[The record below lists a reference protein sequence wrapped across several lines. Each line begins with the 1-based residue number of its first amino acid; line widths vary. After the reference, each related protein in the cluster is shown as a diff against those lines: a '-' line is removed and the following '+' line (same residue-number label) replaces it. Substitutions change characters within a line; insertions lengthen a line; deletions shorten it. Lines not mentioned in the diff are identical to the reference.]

1 MITMLKSWFKPSA
14 ITDDYQK
21 LDIKRWINL
30 MIYASFIYIPII
42 LLGNMLGGRT
52 PILVQ
57 YSNVIYLMA
66 ILLVRRFFLA
76 GKIRLASVML
86 LVTALLIITIN
97 AALLGTI
104 RTPVSSMYLLTV
116 VAAGTIFGVP
126 GAIWTTVYA
135 SLSILGLILAQN
147 AGLLPEPNY
156 SVSITQWVA
165 FSGMFTFAGYLTV
178 ESLKIY
184 QKSIDRSRDE
194 LAERKRTE
202 QALKV
207 SESRYR
213 LISENTADVISVFN
227 FESKAFTFISPSAKN
242 IIGYSATE
250 LLNIPYRQFL
260 KPEFIQIIQTALAT
274 TLPTFQADH
283 NNNVFTVE
291 FDVLHKDGHPV
302 YIEAVTS
309 FVLNED
315 GEIEIISISR
325 DISERQ
331 KTEEALRESE
341 DRYRRA
347 ISAANAVPYT
357 FNYVQNRYTFIGEG
371 IEKIS
376 GYTRED
382 LTQQMLST
390 SIQESIMIGELSHL
404 SNQAAVLQI
413 LAGQEAAKATF
424 QCDFRIL
431 DKNGE
436 SRWLSD
442 TAVQV
447 LGPDGIPLSSI
458 GILEDVTARKKIE
471 MDLRESRDKLS
482 SANIALEKAMRV
494 KDEFLASMSHE
505 LRTPLTGILGISEAL
520 QFPAHGKLTK
530 KQRESLQDIEK
541 SGHHLLELINDIL
554 DLSRIEAG
562 NLEMEFEPCLAAE
575 VCQASLQLVKGLAH
589 KKKQTLAFSMEPASI
604 TLRADQRHLKQMLVN
619 LLSNAIKFTPEGGNL
634 GLEVRCN
641 FREKNVFFTVWD
653 EGIGIRPE
661 DIGKLFQPFVQ
672 LDSSLARQYAGTGLG
687 LALVERTAELH
698 GGSIK
703 VESVPGAGSRFT
715 IALPWSA
722 LVTRPLPNL
731 MNHSLDS
738 IKTILTIEDIGLDA
752 SRITHYLIDLG
763 IMNVIQPVLTGALE
777 KAADLQ
783 PSIILLDLS
792 LPDGDGMDL
801 LAQLKADERTRNIQ
815 IIIISGE
822 ERRSEAL
829 KLGAS
834 AYLLKPYLK
843 EDLLA
848 VLKKVAV
855 FLPTPAPESKTETVS
870 SAPLVLIADDD
881 DLILRTVTDF
891 LIALGL
897 QAFPVHSGFE
907 LLERAPEIK
916 PDLMLVDIQ
925 MPGMDGLETMR
936 RLRAHNDQRLA
947 ATPIIAVT
955 ALAMPGDQERC
966 IQAGANEYLSKPV
979 SLRKLVEQINR
990 LLEEKGGQP

>member
-1 MITMLKSWFKPSA
+1 
-14 ITDDYQK
+14 
-21 LDIKRWINL
+21 
-30 MIYASFIYIPII
+30 
-42 LLGNMLGGRT
+42 
-52 PILVQ
+52 
-57 YSNVIYLMA
+57 
-66 ILLVRRFFLA
+66 
-76 GKIRLASVML
+76 
-86 LVTALLIITIN
+86 
-97 AALLGTI
+97 
-104 RTPVSSMYLLTV
+104 
-116 VAAGTIFGVP
+116 
-126 GAIWTTVYA
+126 
-135 SLSILGLILAQN
+135 
-147 AGLLPEPNY
+147 
-156 SVSITQWVA
+156 
-165 FSGMFTFAGYLTV
+165 
-178 ESLKIY
+178 
-184 QKSIDRSRDE
+184 
-194 LAERKRTE
+194 
-202 QALKV
+202 
-207 SESRYR
+207 
-213 LISENTADVISVFN
+213 
-227 FESKAFTFISPSAKN
+227 
-242 IIGYSATE
+242 
-250 LLNIPYRQFL
+250 
-260 KPEFIQIIQTALAT
+260 
-274 TLPTFQADH
+274 
-283 NNNVFTVE
+283 
-291 FDVLHKDGHPV
+291 
-302 YIEAVTS
+302 
-309 FVLNED
+309 
-315 GEIEIISISR
+315 
-325 DISERQ
+325 
-331 KTEEALRESE
+331 
-341 DRYRRA
+341 
-347 ISAANAVPYT
+347 
-357 FNYVQNRYTFIGEG
+357 
-371 IEKIS
+371 
-376 GYTRED
+376 
-382 LTQQMLST
+382 
-390 SIQESIMIGELSHL
+390 
-404 SNQAAVLQI
+404 
-413 LAGQEAAKATF
+413 
-424 QCDFRIL
+424 
-431 DKNGE
+431 
-436 SRWLSD
+436 
-442 TAVQV
+442 
-447 LGPDGIPLSSI
+447 
-458 GILEDVTARKKIE
+458 
-471 MDLRESRDKLS
+471 
-482 SANIALEKAMRV
+482 
-494 KDEFLASMSHE
+494 
-505 LRTPLTGILGISEAL
+505 
-520 QFPAHGKLTK
+520 
-530 KQRESLQDIEK
+530 
-541 SGHHLLELINDIL
+541 
-554 DLSRIEAG
+554 
-562 NLEMEFEPCLAAE
+562 
-575 VCQASLQLVKGLAH
+575 
-589 KKKQTLAFSMEPASI
+589 
-604 TLRADQRHLKQMLVN
+604 LKQMLVN